1 MQVVKNIEEC
11 QIANFLIV
19 NNMSYEYDYPY
30 EVETV
35 TDSYPQYKPQ
45 FTIRQGDQSVLLHFW
60 ATWCSDCM
68 KKLLIIKEIGNEY
81 GQKDLQIISIA
92 SKSNHHFDFV
102 EAIRKYQMDWIKIY
116 DDRGGLEKN
125 WH

>member
-45 FTIRQGDQSVLLHFW
+45 FTIRQGDQSVSVPSFGSL
-60 ATWCSDCM
+60 
-68 KKLLIIKEIGNEY
+68 KL
-81 GQKDLQIISIA
+81 
-92 SKSNHHFDFV
+92 DF
-102 EAIRKYQMDWIKIY
+102 IY
-116 DDRGGLEKN
+116 N
-125 WH
+125 FNCQT